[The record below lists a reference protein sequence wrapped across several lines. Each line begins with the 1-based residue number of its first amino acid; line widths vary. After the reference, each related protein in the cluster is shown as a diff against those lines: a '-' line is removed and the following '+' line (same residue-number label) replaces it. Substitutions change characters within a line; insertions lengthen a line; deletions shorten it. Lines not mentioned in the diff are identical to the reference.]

1 MSSHSPLEIVRRRVA
16 PRDDWDTALD
26 LVLREPARVSM
37 RFQPIADLTRG
48 IVTGFEALA
57 RFDGPIAASPDVWF
71 REAARR
77 GCALDLEIL
86 AARRALEAVSA
97 LPPNCFLTINVS
109 PELLVSPLW
118 RSLVSNGRRLDNVIV
133 EVTEHAAIADYDA
146 VRTCIAAVRALGG
159 GFAVDDAGS
168 GFASLNHVLA
178 LKPNF
183 VKLDR
188 VFVDGCDQDAAK
200 LALIEMMGSF
210 AGRLDGWIIAE
221 GVETRAELQALVRL
235 EVPLAQGYLLG
246 KPQPSWTGIDPAATA
261 ALLSWQDARRA
272 GQAITLIAEEPR
284 IVSIDDP
291 SAIAP
296 SSDRTVVVVDE
307 WHRPVRLF
315 APDRRS
321 SVEVMRVKASSPAR
335 DVLRRAL
342 ARDADMRFM
351 PVVVIDEVGR
361 VESIVRIE
369 RLVEMVA
376 FSTMPASPPA

>member
-1 MSSHSPLEIVRRRVA
+1 
-16 PRDDWDTALD
+16 
-26 LVLREPARVSM
+26 M

-77 GCALDLEIL
+77 GCALELEVL
-86 AARRALEAVSA
+86 AARRALDAVTA

-109 PELLVSPLW
+109 PELLLSPLW
-118 RSLVSNGRRLDNVIV
+118 RGLVASSRRLDNVIV

-146 VRTCIAAVRALGG
+146 VRACIAAVRALGG

-168 GFASLNHVLA
+168 GFASMNHVLA

-188 VFVDGCDQDAAK
+188 VFVDGCDRDPAK

-221 GVETRAELQALVRL
+221 GVETIAELQALVRL

-246 KPQPSWTGIDPAATA
+246 KPQPSWTGIDPTATA
-261 ALLSWQDARRA
+261 ALLSWQEARRA
-272 GQAITLIAEEPR
+272 GQAIALIAEQPR
-284 IVSIDDP
+284 IVCIGDP
-291 SAIAP
+291 EAVAP
-296 SSDRTVVVVDE
+296 SSDRTVVVVDQ

-321 SVEVMRVKASSPAR
+321 SIEVMRVKAASPAR

-342 ARDADMRFM
+342 ARDADARFI
-351 PVVVIDEVGR
+351 PVVVIDELGR
-361 VESIVRIE
+361 VDSVVRIE
-369 RLVEMVA
+369 RLIEMVA
-376 FSTMPASPPA
+376 FSTTAVSPAPD